1 MLNNLKS
8 LGVFA
13 KVAETRSFS
22 KAATALGISAPVVS
36 QHVSQLEAQLE
47 TALVYRSTRSLSLT
61 DAGEKL
67 AAHAKKMLEAAED
80 GLEEIE
86 EGSREHSGR
95 LTITAPSFL
104 ATPALTDVLIDFRA
118 AHPKVDICINFST
131 RIENLIESGID
142 LAIRVGELQD
152 SNLRA
157 RELLDGH
164 GELYA
169 APSFLKAHGEA
180 KTGKDISLYDGKWIV
195 PYRMTEN
202 CLHHEGGTEVPVPFK
217 IAGDYETDGAEQILQ
232 LALRGMGIA
241 FMTYL
246 YADEYLADGRL
257 VRVLPGWHTEPTPV
271 YAVWPQNTSRR
282 SLTKLFVDHLASSD
296 LIKGNK

>member
-157 RELLDGH
+157 RKLLDGH

-202 CLHHEGGTEVPVPFK
+202 CLHHEEGEEAPVPFK

-246 YADEYLADGRL
+246 YADEYVADGRL

-282 SLTKLFVDHLASSD
+282 SLTKLFVDHLAASD